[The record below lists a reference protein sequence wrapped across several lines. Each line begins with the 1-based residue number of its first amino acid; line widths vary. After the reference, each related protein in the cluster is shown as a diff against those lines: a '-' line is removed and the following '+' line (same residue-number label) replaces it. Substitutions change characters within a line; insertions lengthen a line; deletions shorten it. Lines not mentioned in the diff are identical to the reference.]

1 MVDVRADQWTRA
13 KADTM
18 SPRLSHIS
26 RLNGFRLRLLL
37 HILALIAGFTGLVA
51 GPASARVSEPAV
63 IAAALSG
70 NIEQATESRTARRA
84 MPAAENPFDI
94 KAQGEAAQ
102 PVFTPQPHPVDERR
116 IE

>member
-1 MVDVRADQWTRA
+1 
-13 KADTM
+13 M
-18 SPRLSHIS
+18 SSRLSHIS

-51 GPASARVSEPAV
+51 GPAAARASEPAV

-70 NIEQATESRTARRA
+70 SIEQAAVSRGVRQT
-84 MPAAENPFDI
+84 MPAAQKPLDI
-94 KAQGEAAQ
+94 SAQGEAGQ